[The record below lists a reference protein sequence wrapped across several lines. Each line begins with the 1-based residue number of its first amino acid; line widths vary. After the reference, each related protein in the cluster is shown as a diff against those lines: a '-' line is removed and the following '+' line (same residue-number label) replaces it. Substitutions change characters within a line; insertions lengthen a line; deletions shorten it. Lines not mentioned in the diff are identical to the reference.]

1 MGDTKQII
9 RLRWVWVVW
18 ALLGLFFACQLY
30 ISGSAAGRPVSLP
43 FALLLGQ
50 VNAHLYLL
58 ASIPVL
64 SLAGRFEPW
73 RGNRPARVMLHASAS
88 VAFSAVV
95 LTLQI
100 GFQLWLGHPAGLG
113 DLIRPETVAAFFDK
127 FNGGIYVYWLTVLA
141 LYAYAYYVRGG
152 RDTFKASRLKAGQTH
167 VVPST
172 VRARLRPHL
181 LFNTLNTVATL
192 MHEDVEAAE
201 AMLINTSAFL
211 RGALSETQEV
221 PLRLELDTFQ
231 GYLHMDASRFEGD
244 VRVRVDIDPA
254 AEWAL
259 VPNTLLLPLAEN
271 AIKHGTARSA
281 SGSRIEVAA
290 RREGDRLS
298 ILVSNDCDGETA
310 GEPSPQKGE
319 GLANTRARL
328 QHFYGPAHRFE
339 AGHSPGGGFL
349 VHIEIPFRVRRPA
362 PVRADNAEAS
372 VPHDPSLNKSRAD
385 SLSYQTATAR
395 AETDERR
402 P

>member
-1 MGDTKQII
+1 MGDTKQVI
-9 RLRWVWVVW
+9 RLKCVWVVW
-18 ALLGLFFACQLY
+18 ALLGLFFACELY
-30 ISGSAAGRPVSLP
+30 IHGGAAGRPISPP

-50 VNAHLYLL
+50 VNAHLYFL

-73 RGNRPARVMLHASAS
+73 RGHRPARVLLHASAS
-88 VAFSAVV
+88 VVFSAVV
-95 LTLQI
+95 LTLQT
-100 GFQLWLGHPAGLG
+100 GFQLWLGRPAEPG
-113 DLIRPETVAAFFDK
+113 DLLRPETVGAFFDK
-127 FNGGIYVYWLTVLA
+127 FNGGVYVYWLTVLA
-141 LYAYAYYVRGG
+141 LYAYAYYTRGG
-152 RDTFKASRLKAGQTH
+152 RDAFKPSRLKAGQTD
-167 VVPST
+167 VMPSA

-181 LFNTLNTVATL
+181 LFNTLNTIATL

-211 RGALSETQEV
+211 RGALSEAQEV
-221 PLRLELDTFQ
+221 PLRFELDTFK

-244 VRVRVDIDPA
+244 LRLRVDIDPA

-271 AIKHGTARSA
+271 AIKHGAARSA
-281 SGSRIEVAA
+281 SGSRIEAAA

-298 ILVSNDCDGETA
+298 ILVSNDCDGDTA
-310 GEPSPQKGE
+310 REPSPQKGE

-328 QHFYGPAHRFE
+328 RHLYGPAHRFE
-339 AGHSPGGGFL
+339 AGYSPGGGFL

-372 VPHDPSLNKSRAD
+372 VPHDPSLK
-385 SLSYQTATAR
+385 
-395 AETDERR
+395 
-402 P
+402 